1 MSNIQ
6 ENLQKILS
14 AVWGKDVRQAIHD
27 AIHDCY
33 EDGSAGSVDLI
44 AREGIEDLEEN
55 SATKTELQNEAT
67 ARSNG
72 DQNVLD
78 ELNDYKDEVSQITT
92 VEPTRTQADITIVDA
107 ETILR
112 KNGKFVEAKLR
123 FTLNNHI
130 TSPTTL
136 FTFPDG
142 YKPLAVCR
150 IITHDWNL
158 QSAVR
163 FNLHPNGEFQTV
175 DSIAMNY
182 SFILSFVY
190 MVE

>member
-44 AREGIEDLEEN
+44 AREGVENLETDLE
-55 SATKTELQNEAT
+55 TEAT
-67 ARSNG
+67 TRSDA
-72 DQNVLD
+72 DQGIID
-78 ELNDYKDEVSQITT
+78 DLNDYKEEVSRITT
-92 VEPTRTQADITIVDA
+92 ATPQQATNLINVTGS

-112 KNGKFVEAKLR
+112 KNGKFVEAKIR
-123 FTLNNHI
+123 FTVGNSNI
-130 TSPTTL
+130 PAPTTL
-136 FTFPDG
+136 FNFPEG
-142 YKPLAVCR
+142 YRPIAVLRIMTYDWGLASN
-150 IITHDWNL
+150 H
-158 QSAVR
+158 Q
-163 FNLHPNGEFQTV
+163 FNVYSTGEFQTV
-175 DSIAMNY
+175 GILAGNS

-190 MVE
+190 MVA